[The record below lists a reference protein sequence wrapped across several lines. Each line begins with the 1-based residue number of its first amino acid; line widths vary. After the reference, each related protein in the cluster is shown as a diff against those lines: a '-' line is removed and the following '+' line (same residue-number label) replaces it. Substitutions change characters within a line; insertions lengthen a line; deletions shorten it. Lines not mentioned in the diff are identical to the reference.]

1 MEMRGFVM
9 NLALTS
15 VFAALYATITIVLAP
30 ISFYAIQV
38 RISDSLLALSLL
50 FGPPVIIGTSI
61 GCFIANLIGPFGIV
75 DALGG
80 SLANLVATYLGWRF
94 RRRRTLAIMQMPF
107 TVSLIVSL
115 YLYELLNLPPLLTFA
130 YLLIGS
136 LISIGGLGSLL
147 LRIVSRWYVS

>member
-1 MEMRGFVM
+1 MRGFVM

-94 RRRRTLAIMQMPF
+94 RRRRTIAIMQMPF

>member
-1 MEMRGFVM
+1 MRGFVM